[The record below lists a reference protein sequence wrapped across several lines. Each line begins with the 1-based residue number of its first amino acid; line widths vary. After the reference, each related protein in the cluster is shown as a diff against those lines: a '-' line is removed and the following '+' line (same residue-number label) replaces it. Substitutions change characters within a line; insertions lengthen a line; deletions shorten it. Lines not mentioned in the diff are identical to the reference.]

1 MNNSIG
7 LRQQIQNAKSL
18 EALRSLES
26 IVEQCYGMSD
36 KTRRSCEST
45 ARRRRQQLLSAPVAP
60 PPKAEA
66 VNSKERRK
74 MRRAELSV
82 KA

>member
-1 MNNSIG
+1 MNNQIG
-7 LRQQIQNAKSL
+7 LRQQIQSAKSL

-26 IVEQCYGMSD
+26 TVAQCSGMSD

-45 ARRRRQQLLSAPVAP
+45 ARRRRQQLLSAPAAP
-60 PPKAEA
+60 QEKAE
-66 VNSKERRK
+66 VPNSKERRK

-82 KA
+82 NA